1 MKIIGINLIIIL
13 LAITQPASALI
24 NGDSII
30 TEHEEALQIEDWM
43 LEELNPCQES
53 ECNLESWMFVELS
66 PRQEAALDL
75 EGWMFES
82 LFPEAEEEEVR
93 LEEWMFE

>member
-1 MKIIGINLIIIL
+1 MKILGINLIIIL
-13 LAITQPASALI
+13 LAITQPASALL

-30 TEHEEALQIEDWM
+30 AEHEEASQIEDWM

-53 ECNLESWMFVELS
+53 ECNLESWMF
-66 PRQEAALDL
+66 
-75 EGWMFES
+75 ES
-82 LFPEAEEEEVR
+82 LFPEAEEEEVK